1 MACILKKKNNA
12 FIRGFASRRLEIFI
26 RHHSGALEN
35 LRLDP
40 RPVLALRI
48 FRSVVLDG
56 IKAERFPSLP
66 FPAWPDVGKR
76 YVKRSTES
84 FCPFFAFKRRLLPP
98 LSFVTLA
105 FRSKFTF

>member
-26 RHHSGALEN
+26 RHHPGALEN

-56 IKAERFPSLP
+56 IKAVPLFAIPGMARRWQTLCKAFHRIFLP
-66 FPAWPDVGKR
+66 L
-76 YVKRSTES
+76 
-84 FCPFFAFKRRLLPP
+84 FCL
-98 LSFVTLA
+98 
-105 FRSKFTF
+105 